1 VNDKELRVK
10 MLGNFSLSYQ
20 GKTMDDSSD
29 RSRKVWLLLGY
40 LLYNHARTVSA
51 EELVEL
57 LSRKEGANPA
67 GALKTTLHRARNA
80 MDALFTNAGHEFILN
95 KNGGYF
101 WSPDYSISLDI
112 VDFERLYFEAEAET
126 DKERKLQLW
135 MEAEKLFEGDFLK
148 KLSSEIWVV
157 PVSAYYHRLYLEIV
171 SGILSQLEEKGL
183 YEELCTVAK
192 KAVVFEPSREEFSQ
206 YLMKAQLQLGM
217 QKNAAETYENLRALL
232 LNDYG
237 VMPSEETRLI
247 YRKVLRIIN
256 SNSLQL
262 DAIKLQLTEKNSA
275 PGAMMCEYD
284 FFRALYQAEAR
295 AIARNGNAVHI
306 ALLSVLDKEGEEL
319 AQRSLDRV
327 MNNLQ
332 EQIRINLRKGDIASR
347 CSVSQFI
354 IMLPQA
360 NYENSCMV
368 CRRIISAFSRQYPH
382 SPARIDYV
390 VEAMQPN
397 I

>member
-1 VNDKELRVK
+1 MSEKELYVT
-10 MLGNFSLSYQ
+10 MLGSFSLTYQ
-20 GKTMDDSSD
+20 GKTMDDSGD

-40 LLYNHARTVSA
+40 LLYNHNRTASS
-51 EELVEL
+51 EELMEL

-80 MDALFTNAGHEFILN
+80 MDVLFENAGHEFILN
-95 KNGGYF
+95 KNGGYL
-101 WSPDYSISLDI
+101 WSPEYPVKLD
-112 VDFERLYFEAEAET
+112 VEEFERLYYEAENES
-126 DKERKLQLW
+126 DMDRKLQLW

-157 PVSAYYHRLYLEIV
+157 PLGAYYHRLYLKIV
-171 SGILSQLEEKGL
+171 SGILSQLEERGQ
-183 YEELCTVAK
+183 YNELEVVAAR
-192 KAVVFEPSREEFSQ
+192 AVAFEPGNEEFSQ
-206 YLMKAQLQLGM
+206 HLMSAQLNLGK
-217 QKNAAETYENLRALL
+217 QKEAAQTYENLRALL
-232 LNDYG
+232 LNDFG
-237 VMPSEETRLI
+237 VLPSEETRQI

-262 DAIKLQLTEKNSA
+262 EAIKMQLTEEKSA

-284 FFRALYQAEAR
+284 FFRVLYQAEAR
-295 AIARNGNAVHI
+295 AIVRNGDAVHI
-306 ALLSVLDKEGEEL
+306 ALLSVLDKDGGDL
-319 AQRSLDRV
+319 AQRSLDRT
-327 MNNLQ
+327 MKNLQ
-332 EQIRINLRKGDIASR
+332 EQIRTNLRKGDIASR

-368 CRRIISAFSRQYPH
+368 CRRIVSAFNRQYPH
-382 SPARIDYV
+382 SPARIDFV
-390 VEAMQPN
+390 VEPMEPN